1 MVQLSEFIK
10 KDKTDVTEEDIKEAY
25 DYIKSLLEERLKA
38 SKKDKESML
47 IHFRSGETI
56 SFLLSDINNISFE

>member
-56 SFLLSDINNISFE
+56 SFHLSDINNISFE